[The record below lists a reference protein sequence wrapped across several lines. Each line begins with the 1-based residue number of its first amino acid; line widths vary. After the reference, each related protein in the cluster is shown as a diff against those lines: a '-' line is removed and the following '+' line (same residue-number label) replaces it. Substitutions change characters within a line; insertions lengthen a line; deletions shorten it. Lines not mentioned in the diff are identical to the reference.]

1 MYHYH
6 VKAYNLTEEGKY
18 FCLMTIFAPNA
29 FCAREQ
35 AVARLLANGENL
47 NNWILSEPQKIS

>member
-1 MYHYH
+1 MNQYH
-6 VKAYNLTEEGKY
+6 VKAYNLTEEGKF
-18 FCLMTIFAPNA
+18 FCLMTIFAANA

-47 NNWILSEPQKIS
+47 DNWILCEPQKIF